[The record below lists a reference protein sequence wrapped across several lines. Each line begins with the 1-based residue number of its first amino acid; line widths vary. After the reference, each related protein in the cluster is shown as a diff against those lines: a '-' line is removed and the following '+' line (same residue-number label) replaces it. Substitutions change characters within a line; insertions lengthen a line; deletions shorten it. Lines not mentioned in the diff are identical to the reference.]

1 MLDFLF
7 AQLLILLNDKKYLFN
22 CDKVPLTWQENRHQI
37 SYWPASVHRRQLKLT
52 MHFTNYVSPASIFRP
67 NSSHFSMRVK
77 IPHNVCVM
85 SGPAARLL
93 VCTHSKQQNRQ
104 LVYRNSMCA
113 ERSTCHAGLL
123 TFFGDFAPRMRIASF
138 VGLGRWDVHRSLPE
152 KHTSLWSSAYL
163 YFKHSFGQ
171 YSFLPLILQGVI
183 DSELMLMLKTNVCI
197 VVKDDLHYK

>member
-1 MLDFLF
+1 MEDNFPASAVRRRLLHRNGNLVPPCRGLDLSHTDMLDFLF

-93 VCTHSKQQNRQ
+93 VCTQQTANKK
-104 LVYRNSMCA
+104 
-113 ERSTCHAGLL
+113 T
-123 TFFGDFAPRMRIASF
+123 
-138 VGLGRWDVHRSLPE
+138 
-152 KHTSLWSSAYL
+152 
-163 YFKHSFGQ
+163 
-171 YSFLPLILQGVI
+171 
-183 DSELMLMLKTNVCI
+183 DSCYTGI
-197 VVKDDLHYK
+197 VRALNGPHVTQDC